1 MTKPAPTVHPLDLA
15 TVAAGVAA
23 LVLSFRDYYT
33 VSVGYVSESTS
44 AWHGF
49 FGWFGTSLAVAG
61 AAVVAVAVVVPP
73 RRLRVSPQPVAALL
87 FALGAVSTLVA
98 LFTSGYEANRPL
110 PGVQVETGHGYGY
123 WTSLAVIVAGAAL
136 AAVRVPW
143 PEVWRRRVGIRG
155 LASAVRHR
163 RRGGTLGFETEAFAS
178 TPPATTDQRGGPR

>member
-98 LFTSGYEANRPL
+98 LFTSGYEAKRPL

-123 WTSLAVIVAGAAL
+123 WASLAVIVAGAGL
-136 AAVRVPW
+136 AAVRVGW
-143 PEVWRRRVGIRG
+143 IRDWRRRFGGRG
-155 LASAVRHR
+155 LASPPRRNARVRN
-163 RRGGTLGFETEAFAS
+163 RGVREQPQAA
-178 TPPATTDQRGGPR
+178 TDQRGELR